1 MSTSKNDSKSIL
13 RGTALTSAL
22 TLISRALGFVRDLL
36 TALLFG
42 ANTTADAFFVA
53 FRIPN
58 LLRSLVAEGALTS
71 GFVPVLSSELRE
83 SEARANKT
91 FQDTFTLLV
100 LSTLTLTSL
109 GVIFA
114 PQLSDLFAPG
124 FKSNVEQRE
133 LCIWLTRLMFP
144 YIIFVSAVSLISSAL
159 NTVKIF
165 GAAAFAQV
173 CMNLVLIFG
182 ALLALVFR
190 DLAIEL
196 LAYSVLVGGI
206 VQIIVQLPRL
216 RSSGFKL
223 KFGLN
228 PFSAPVRSVLKLM
241 IPAIFGAAIYQ
252 LSIFMNT
259 VISSLLG
266 PGSVSWLFYADRLVQ
281 LPIGVFTVA
290 LATVLLP
297 TLSNNLVD
305 RDRTAFAKN
314 LSNALRFTIFLI
326 VPLVAVLIGFS
337 KTLVSLVFERG
348 AFSAQDVIQTS
359 QALVAYAFGILAV
372 SCHSMLVRGFIAS
385 KNTKLPSLI
394 AALSLILNLIL
405 SLVLIGPLSQSSSW
419 FASSLYQ
426 MQQLLLS
433 IFNLNFALGHVGL
446 AWASSLANIM
456 SCVVTFI
463 LLYRRHREVDIMPLI
478 SCLVKTVLAATL
490 AIHLS
495 NYFVAPESFTKLI
508 IVPIQLIVFTAF
520 FIFFS
525 YLLKIREY
533 QETFS
538 LFLRELLVRGLL
550 RQK

>member
-1 MSTSKNDSKSIL
+1 MSTSKSDSNSIL

-22 TLISRALGFVRDLL
+22 TLVSRALGFVRDLL

-42 ANTTADAFFVA
+42 ASSTADAFFVA

-83 SEARANKT
+83 SQAKANKT

-100 LSTLTLTSL
+100 LSTLTLTAL

-124 FKSNVEQRE
+124 FKSNPEQRE

-173 CMNLVLIFG
+173 CMNLVLILG

-190 DLAIEL
+190 DVAIEL

-206 VQIIVQLPRL
+206 VQILVQLPRL
-216 RSSGFKL
+216 KSSGFKL
-223 KFGLN
+223 LFGCN
-228 PFSAPVRSVLKLM
+228 PFSAPVRAVLKLM

-297 TLSNNLVD
+297 TLSSNLAN
-305 RDRTAFAKN
+305 RDQAAFAKN
-314 LSNALRFTIFLI
+314 LSDALRYTVYLI
-326 VPLVAVLIGFS
+326 IPLAAVLIGFS

-348 AFSAQDVIQTS
+348 AFSAEDVNQTS
-359 QALVAYAFGILAV
+359 QALVAYAVGILAV

-394 AALSLILNLIL
+394 AALSLILNLLL
-405 SLVLIGPLSQSSSW
+405 SLILIGPLSQSSSW
-419 FASSLYQ
+419 FAGSLYQ
-426 MQQLLLS
+426 MQKLLLR
-433 IFNLNFALGHVGL
+433 IVDLNLALGHVGL
-446 AWASSLANIM
+446 AWASSMASIV
-456 SCVVTFI
+456 SCLLTWA
-463 LLYRRHREVDIMPLI
+463 LLYRSYNELKITPLI
-478 SCLVKTVLAATL
+478 SCLIKTSLAA
-490 AIHLS
+490 AIAIQIS
-495 NYFVAPESFTKLI
+495 NYFLSPESFAKLI
-508 IVPIQLIVFTAF
+508 IVPLQLAVFTAF

-525 YLLKIREY
+525 SILKIREF

-538 LFLRELLVRGLL
+538 LFSRELIVRGFL